1 MDFGNYRTDL
11 PVLLL
16 YNLDLSWCQEDI
28 LECLDLTNQL
38 LNALVEVGHPVQAVC
53 VQSAELESALEDFNP
68 DEHLILNWCE
78 ELPGIPHSE
87 YQVAQALERLGFTYT
102 GTDSQALAVNQD
114 KRQTKRL
121 LRQWNIPTPKWQV
134 YTSTRMIGWKR
145 FPAIVKPAFEHCSFG
160 ITREAIVQTE
170 ADLIQRVDYVIG
182 ELQQPAIV
190 EDFLDS
196 REFHVGVIG
205 NGELRVLPPAEIDY
219 SSFIDIHDRICTYE
233 SNFDKK
239 SLAYQLTLPKF
250 PVFLTESQLASLEQI
265 VIASFRATNC
275 RDYARMDLRL
285 QDEVFY
291 VLDVNPNAD
300 ISPDTSLV
308 MAADLIGLSY
318 GQFGSLLINF
328 AAQRHNK
335 FSIDSEIGTPKKFYR
350 GSS

>member
-1 MDFGNYRTDL
+1 MDFCNCRTDL
-11 PVLLL
+11 PVVLL

-28 LECLDLTNQL
+28 FECLEITKQL
-38 LNALVEVGHPVQAVC
+38 KDALIKVGHPVHAVC
-53 VQSAELESALEDFNP
+53 VQSAELESALKDFDP
-68 DEHLILNWCE
+68 DEHLIFNWCE

-102 GTDSQALAVNQD
+102 GTDSHALAVNQD
-114 KRQTKRL
+114 KRLTKRL
-121 LRQWNIPTPKWQV
+121 LQQWNIPTPAWQA
-134 YTSTRMIGWKR
+134 YTSTDMIGWER

-160 ITREAIVQTE
+160 ISREAIVQSKAE
-170 ADLIQRVDYVIG
+170 LIQRVGYVIE

-190 EDFLDS
+190 EDFIDN

-219 SSFIDIHDRICTYE
+219 SSFLDIHDRLCTYE
-233 SNFDKK
+233 LNFDRK
-239 SLAYQLTLPKF
+239 SLAYKLTTPKLPI
-250 PVFLTESQLASLEQI
+250 FLTESQLTRLEQT

-300 ISPDTSLV
+300 LSPDTSLV
-308 MAADLIGLSY
+308 LAAEQIGLSY
-318 GQFGSLLINF
+318 GQLGSLLINF

-335 FSIDSEIGTPKKFYR
+335 FSIYPEIG
-350 GSS
+350 

>member
-1 MDFGNYRTDL
+1 MNFGKCRTDL
-11 PVLLL
+11 PVVLL

-28 LECLDLTNQL
+28 LERLEITEQL
-38 LNALVEVGHPVQAVC
+38 LNALVNVGHPVQAVC
-53 VQSAELESALEDFNP
+53 VQSAELETALGDFDP

-87 YQVAQALERLGFTYT
+87 YQVAQTLERLGFTYT
-102 GTDSQALAVNQD
+102 GTDSHALAVNQD

-121 LRQWNIPTPKWQV
+121 LQQWNIPTPAWQV
-134 YTSTRMIGWKR
+134 YTSAQKIDWMR
-145 FPAIVKPAFEHCSFG
+145 FPAIVKPALEHCSFG
-160 ITREAIVQTE
+160 ITREAIVQSE
-170 ADLIQRVDYVIG
+170 ADLIQRVNYVIE

-190 EDFLDS
+190 EDFLDC

-219 SSFIDIHDRICTYE
+219 SSFVDIHDRLCTYE
-233 SNFDKK
+233 SNFDRK

-250 PVFLTESQLASLEQI
+250 PVFFTESQLASLEQI

-285 QDEVFY
+285 HDEVFY

-300 ISPDTSLV
+300 ISQDTSLV
-308 MAADLIGLSY
+308 MAAEQIGLSY
-318 GQFGSLLINF
+318 GQFGSLLVNF

-335 FSIDSEIGTPKKFYR
+335 FSIDPEIG
-350 GSS
+350 